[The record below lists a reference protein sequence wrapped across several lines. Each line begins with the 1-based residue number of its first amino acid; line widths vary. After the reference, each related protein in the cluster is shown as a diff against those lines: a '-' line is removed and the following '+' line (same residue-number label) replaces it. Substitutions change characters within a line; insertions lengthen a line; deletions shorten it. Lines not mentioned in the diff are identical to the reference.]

1 MTEQISGRPVGALHS
16 LRIKSVVDNTFYKVK
31 VERWRGA
38 VWVDSSGR
46 PWLCAVGVRRDG
58 DPDDFYKRFATSS
71 KQGSDRYLPGPGD
84 ANRLRA
90 DQARA
95 ADDVHLR
102 LLRARVVAAFLKA
115 ADEGSVVSVALPV
128 TISAGSLQPVDGA
141 TLTVGVCRVTRS
153 PMGS

>member
-58 DPDDFYKRFATSS
+58 GPDDFYKRFATSS

-153 PMGS
+153 PLGS